1 MHAQANE
8 TADVAN
14 AVDFMTESLNRM
26 SQQEI
31 ASRLTLNCVPCEAQC
46 EFIDVPVTII
56 RCWDTFAISET
67 VRDNLEK
74 CYPKAKLAHLK
85 TGGNFPFLTRSD
97 EINLHILVRLLAIEI
112 V

>member
-1 MHAQANE
+1 MHAQANDSTE
-8 TADVAN
+8 VAN
-14 AVDFMTESLNRM
+14 AVDFMTERLDSMDR
-26 SQQEI
+26 QEI
-31 ASRLTLNCVPCEAQC
+31 ASRLTLNCVPCEAQS

-97 EINLHILVRLLAIEI
+97 EINLHILVRLLT
-112 V
+112 